1 MYFDRYSITSLRY
14 IDISFKNFMA
24 GNLAAGLYIVEP
36 QFRKVLFV
44 FSMFRSFQSCF
55 VCFLQHP
62 LLSFFALPF
71 GWECK
76 GKDLFRN
83 SK

>member
-36 QFRKVLFV
+36 QFRKVFFV
-44 FSMFRSFQSCF
+44 FSVFRSFQSCF
-55 VCFLQHP
+55 VY
-62 LLSFFALPF
+62 LSDIRRSGLFFPS
-71 GWECK
+71 
-76 GKDLFRN
+76 FRLGVQR
-83 SK
+83 